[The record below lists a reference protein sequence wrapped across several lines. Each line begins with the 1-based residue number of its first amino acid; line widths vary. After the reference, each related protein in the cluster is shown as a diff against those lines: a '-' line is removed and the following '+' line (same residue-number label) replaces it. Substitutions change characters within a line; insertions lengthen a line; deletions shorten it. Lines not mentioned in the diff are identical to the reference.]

1 MTLFSQTQGWLLIAI
16 FGAISIGLTVFYTK
30 ASNTKS
36 AFLVADR
43 ELNWFPSAM
52 SIAATWIWA
61 PALFVASQQA
71 YVNGWVGVFWF
82 TVPNVLAL
90 ILFGWFAQ
98 KASRQLPKGFT
109 LSGYVRVRFNKR
121 VQGIYLLCLASL
133 SVMSFAVQLLA
144 GGLILSNLTGIGYF
158 QIIVSLS
165 LIAVI
170 YSMFSGMKASVL
182 TDHLQ
187 MWLIGIVGLV
197 LAPWVLIK
205 SGGWDT
211 LAKGIHGIN
220 DNAYGLFDAH
230 GIEVFL
236 TYGLALSIG
245 LISGPFGDQT
255 FWQRAWST
263 KPSQV
268 KKAFIAG
275 GLIFAIVPITM
286 SILGFAS
293 AGAGLEIENKQLT
306 NLTAVQTFLP
316 SWTVIPF
323 LFFILAGLVSTLD
336 SHLCAIASLF
346 GHDLTKSTDQKQIVA
361 FSRIGMI
368 LITVLA
374 IPLALIPGLQIWQF
388 QMFYGTMR
396 ASTLIPTVLMLMWAK
411 YVHES
416 GVFYGILS
424 AIVIGVPLL
433 GYGNA
438 TKDWHFIVAGS
449 LLTIALSGGIT
460 YFVSRFK
467 QDEAKLY
474 DQRDRVLVK

>member
-16 FGAISIGLTVFYTK
+16 FGALSIGATVYYTSS
-30 ASNTKS
+30 SNTKS
-36 AFLVADR
+36 SFLVADR
-43 ELNWFPSAM
+43 NLNWLPSAM

-82 TVPNVLAL
+82 TVPNALAL
-90 ILFGWFAQ
+90 ILFGFFAQ
-98 KASRQLPKGFT
+98 KASRTLPKGFT
-109 LSGYVRVRFNKR
+109 LSGYVRERFNKK
-121 VQGIYLLCLASL
+121 VQGIYLFCLASL

-158 QIIVSLS
+158 QLIIGLS
-165 LIAVI
+165 VIAVA
-170 YSMFSGMKASVL
+170 YSMFSGIQASVL

-187 MWLIGIVGLV
+187 MWLIAIVGLV

-316 SWTVIPF
+316 TWTVIPF

-346 GHDLTKSTDQKQIVA
+346 GHDLTKSTDQKEIVRNA
-361 FSRIGMI
+361 RIGMI
-368 LITVLA
+368 VITICA

-396 ASTLIPTVLMLMWAK
+396 ASTLVPTVLMLVWAK

-416 GVFYGILS
+416 GVFYGILA
-424 AIVIGVPLL
+424 AICIGVPLL

-449 LLTIALSGGIT
+449 LLTIILSGGIT
-460 YFVSRFK
+460 YLVSVFK
-467 QDEAKLY
+467 QKEAKLL
-474 DQRDRVLVK
+474 DKKDKVLA